1 MPAELACLWVCK
13 STCTVPLAWIAYG
26 HQFASVQYV
35 EQRHDHVAQKSVH
48 VTYILVCI
56 LYKLSGP
63 TYPDVLLQQNNLY
76 FEQLCLTK
84 LSTSF
89 IVCNAQKRD
98 GTGPSL
104 QNLRNEC
111 AESKLL
117 LFSEYQSGKAQEGCS
132 LLCRLMTRQA
142 CILTAK
148 QN

>member
-1 MPAELACLWVCK
+1 M
-13 STCTVPLAWIAYG
+13 
-26 HQFASVQYV
+26 
-35 EQRHDHVAQKSVH
+35 
-48 VTYILVCI
+48 VT
-56 LYKLSGP
+56 S
-63 TYPDVLLQQNNLY
+63 LQQCGMLSSVMIMWLKRAFMSAGDLHFGLHTLQAQRAHKPGCAASKNNFY
-76 FEQLCLTK
+76 SEQLCMTK

-89 IVCNAQKRD
+89 IVCNAQKSG

-142 CILTAK
+142 C
-148 QN
+148 